1 MKAKSKSL
9 ILSVLAFVLT
19 TIVFVN
25 YIGKNLNENSETTT
39 EFIELETQTAQTDE
53 HTISLDLTEE
63 IDQELI
69 KEPNSDEIWDLT
81 DEKIVIPYLKKHQ
94 RLPDYYITKGEARK
108 LGWVARDGNLCEVL
122 PGKAIGGDRFGNR
135 EGKLPKKSGRQYFEA
150 DLNYNCGRRNAD
162 RVVYSNDG
170 LIYLTKDHYKTFQ
183 KQ

>member
-1 MKAKSKSL
+1 MKANSKSL
-9 ILSVLAFVLT
+9 IISVLAFVLT

-25 YIGKNLNENSETTT
+25 YIGKNLNENSETTS
-39 EFIELETQTAQTDE
+39 EVIELETKITQSIDQMTSIDMTDE
-53 HTISLDLTEE
+53 LEDELIVE
-63 IDQELI
+63 ID
-69 KEPNSDEIWDLT
+69 SDEIWDLT
-81 DEKIVIPYLKKHQ
+81 DEKIIIPYLKKHQ

-108 LGWVARDGNLCEVL
+108 LGWVASDGNLCEVL

-135 EGKLPKKSGRQYFEA
+135 EGKLPKKTGRQYFEA

>member
-9 ILSVLAFVLT
+9 IISVLAFVLT

-39 EFIELETQTAQTDE
+39 EFIELETQITQSTDQMTSMDVNDKVE
-53 HTISLDLTEE
+53 N
-63 IDQELI
+63 ELI
-69 KEPNSDEIWDLT
+69 AEINSYDMWYLT
-81 DEKIVIPYLKKHQ
+81 DEKIVITYLKKHQ

-150 DLNYNCGRRNAD
+150 DLNYNCGRRNTD

-170 LIYLTKDHYKTFQ
+170 IINHTKDHYKNIQ